1 MLGAMF
7 IQPTVLRWTEEE
19 EKKAIQDG
27 DGVRYVN
34 KVVVPEYLY
43 KGEKYPDSLGGGAY
57 VLPFR

>member
-1 MLGAMF
+1 M
-7 IQPTVLRWTEEE
+7 LRWTEEE
-19 EKKAIQDG
+19 EKKAIEDG
-27 DGVRYVN
+27 DRVRYVD